1 MGPTF
6 PNALFAIARGRWRER
21 ETFRI
26 SGLHRALEDA
36 GGGGYCHLRAGCS
49 GARALPL
56 NAERRPQ
63 KTTKYYKKSGAASWR
78 LRFFASGR
86 SGRFPARRSGGVT
99 GNRGLFHPP
108 VRWRKRPFLEEKMG
122 ETGLSEGPWT
132 ARPPGPYAIF
142 RSENDIRRAVIHIYP
157 EKTRGH
163 PRQEL
168 YTEEGQRK
176 EKKATPQESTSI

>member
-1 MGPTF
+1 M
-6 PNALFAIARGRWRER
+6 E
-21 ETFRI
+21 
-26 SGLHRALEDA
+26 
-36 GGGGYCHLRAGCS
+36 
-49 GARALPL
+49 GARDIQDIWTASGPGGCWRRGILSSACRLQRGAGAASECRAEASKDNQILP
-56 NAERRPQ
+56 
-63 KTTKYYKKSGAASWR
+63 KSGAASWR
-78 LRFFASGR
+78 FRFFSSGR

-142 RSENDIRRAVIHIYP
+142 RSENDIRRTAIHIYP

-163 PRQEL
+163 PRREL

-176 EKKATPQESTSI
+176 EKKAAPQESTSI